1 MRTHSLFL
9 FAAAP
14 LFAAILFVAAGGA
27 WASITCSGA
36 IRHPIEARVV
46 ALDPIR
52 RGNVVRF
59 EVVASSQV
67 DLRRPWAR
75 VVPNGGVRVVGPAHV
90 ELAPRAGHAHERS
103 ATFRVVVPNA
113 GHRQLLQ
120 FRIEGEGP
128 AGILTRGVAFNLMP
142 DGPVETL
149 RPAQAG
155 NGDALLE
162 ASAGR
167 VDR

>member
-14 LFAAILFVAAGGA
+14 LFAALLFVAAGGA
-27 WASITCSGA
+27 WASVTCRGA

-52 RGNVVRF
+52 RGAVVRF
-59 EVVASSQV
+59 EVVAEANV
-67 DLRRPWAR
+67 DLRQPWAR
-75 VVPNGGVRVVGPAHV
+75 IVPNGGVRVVGPAHA
-90 ELAPRAGHAHERS
+90 ELTPRAGHARERS
-103 ATFRVVVPNA
+103 ATFRVVVPTA

-128 AGILTRGVAFNLMP
+128 AGLLTRGVAFNLMP
-142 DGPVETL
+142 DGPAESLV
-149 RPAQAG
+149 PARAG
-155 NGDALLE
+155 NGDALLQ
-162 ASAGR
+162 ASVGR
-167 VDR
+167 SVR